1 MKKEIIYFSLSIF
14 LSIFLFFCSI
24 IIIANA
30 FESTSTNFEIHAGD
44 IESIV
49 GTATS
54 SNFQNRSAG
63 GQDATGF
70 STSTN
75 RRNYSGILYWLF
87 SKFTTDYNQIHY
99 RWRNDDG
106 SETSATWAE
115 NEDTPLLNL
124 SKNTIKRLRFEISNE
139 AWTRGGGVQFKI
151 QYAETST
158 CSNGSYVDIPTST
171 SLHWQIAN
179 SSNLTDG
186 SSTTNVSPGLTDEN
200 AFFVAGQVK
209 DTGNLTS
216 AITITSEN
224 FTEIEY
230 SLLATNNAVN
240 GGSYCFR
247 LVKGDGSLLDTYN
260 VYAQATISGAAQI
273 SCSLSSTSTSF
284 AVLSPSNV
292 STSSPDIT
300 LTVSA
305 TSTSGVNISVNDVG
319 NSANP
324 GLYKSTPPT
333 YLIQS
338 QDATLSAGTDGYGI
352 QAATTTAGSGAILN
366 LSSKYNKT
374 GNNVGGLT
382 TTTTQLASST
392 ADLTNREIIIK
403 HKAAVSFSVPTGN
416 YSDTITYT
424 CSAQ

>member
-1 MKKEIIYFSLSIF
+1 MKQVKYIF
-14 LSIFLFFCSI
+14 LLIILIFCFVVL
-24 IIIANA
+24 IAKA

-70 STSTN
+70 STSTSK
-75 RRNYSGILYWLF
+75 RTYSGILYWLF
-87 SKFTTDYNQIHY
+87 SRFTTNYNQVHY

-106 SETSATWAE
+106 SETSATWAA
-115 NEDTPLLNL
+115 NEDTSLLNL

-139 AWTRGGGVQFKI
+139 GWTRGGGVQFKI
-151 QYAETST
+151 QYAQTST

-171 SLHWQIAN
+171 SLDWQIAD
-179 SSNLTDG
+179 SPNLTDG
-186 SSTTNVSPGLTDEN
+186 SSTTNISGMTPDN

-216 AITITSEN
+216 AITITSED

-230 SLLATNNAVN
+230 SLLATNNAIN

-260 VYAQATISGAAQI
+260 VYAQATVSGAPQV
-273 SCSLSSTSTSF
+273 SCTLSSTSTSF
-284 AVLSPSNV
+284 AVLAPSSV

-300 LTVSA
+300 LTISA
-305 TSTSGVNISVNDVG
+305 TSTSGVSISVNDTG
-319 NSANP
+319 NNTNP
-324 GLYKSTPPT
+324 GLYKSTSPT

-352 QAATTTAGSGAILN
+352 QVATTTAGTGATLS

-374 GNNVGGLT
+374 GNAVGGLT
-382 TTTTQLASST
+382 TTTIQLASST

-403 HKAAVSFSVPTGN
+403 HKAAISFGVPVGS